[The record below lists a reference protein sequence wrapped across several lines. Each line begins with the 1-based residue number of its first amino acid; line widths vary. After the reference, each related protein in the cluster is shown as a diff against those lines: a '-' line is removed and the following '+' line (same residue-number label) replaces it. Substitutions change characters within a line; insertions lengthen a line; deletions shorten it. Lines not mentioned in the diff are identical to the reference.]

1 MATNHYFK
9 NFNSFPQQE
18 LLNDLTREVIQMSGL
33 DIYYLVKTESTA
45 KDKIFN
51 EDATA
56 TFTSAKQVEMY
67 ISSPEGYG
75 GAGDT
80 VTRFGLDIQ
89 DEIIL
94 TVNKERFTQEA
105 NLAAP
110 REGDLIYVPLG
121 KQLFEVKFVEHEKPF
136 YSLGK
141 NTVYEL
147 TCETFRY
154 SNEVF
159 DIPDIENGA
168 IFNKIERENAVT
180 QAFTTGTIESFVIGE
195 QIYQGIES
203 NPTATARVS
212 SQSGSILHVYRVGGE
227 FNLSVEIKGKKS
239 EITTSLISIDDQV
252 QVNQPASDVEIFETE
267 GDNILDFSEL
277 DPWSEGG
284 V

>member
-1 MATNHYFK
+1 MTTNHYFK

-18 LLNDLTREVIQMSGL
+18 LLNDLTKEVIQMSGL
-33 DIYYLVKTESTA
+33 DVYYLIKSTSTA
-45 KDKIFN
+45 KDEIFN

-67 ISSPEGYG
+67 INSPEGFG

-80 VTRFGLDIQ
+80 VSRFGLDIQ
-89 DEIIL
+89 DEVIL
-94 TVNKERFTQEA
+94 IVNKERFTQEIDIE
-105 NLAAP
+105 AP

-168 IFNKIERENAVT
+168 MFNEIERKNSVT
-180 QAFTTGTIESFVIGE
+180 QAFNIGTSDSFILSE
-195 QIYQGIES
+195 QIYQGTFS

-212 SQSGSILHVYRVGGE
+212 SQSDSTLHVYRVGGE
-227 FNLSVEIKGKKS
+227 FNLGEEVRGNKS
-239 EITTSLISIDDQV
+239 SIITTLISIDDQI
-252 QVNQPASDVEIFETE
+252 QENQPASDVEIFETE

>member
-1 MATNHYFK
+1 MATNNYFK

-18 LLNDLTREVIQMSGL
+18 LLNGLTREVIQMSGL
-33 DIYYLVKTESTA
+33 DVYYLIKTKSTA

-56 TFTSAKQVEMY
+56 TYTSAIQVEMY
-67 ISSPEGYG
+67 INSPEGYS
-75 GAGDT
+75 GAGDS

-89 DEIIL
+89 DEVIL
-94 TVNKERFTQEA
+94 IVNKERFTQEA

-110 REGDLIYVPLG
+110 REGDLIYIPLG
-121 KQLFEVKFVEHEKPF
+121 KQMFVINFVEHEKPF

-154 SNEVF
+154 SNEAF

-168 IFNKIERENAVT
+168 IFNKIERENAT
-180 QAFTTGTIESFVIGE
+180 SRQFTVSTISSFTIGE
-195 QIYQGIES
+195 EIYQGPLVS
-203 NPTATARVS
+203 PTATAKVT
-212 SQSGSILHVYRVGGE
+212 SQSGSNIHVYRVSGDFQTGIDII
-227 FNLSVEIKGKKS
+227 SKSS

-252 QVNQPASDVEIFETE
+252 QVQSEFDDNKEFETE
-267 GDNILDFSEL
+267 GDNILDFSEI
-277 DPWSEGG
+277 DPWSEGDL
-284 V
+284 

>member
-33 DIYYLVKTESTA
+33 DVYYLIKTESTA

-121 KQLFEVKFVEHEKPF
+121 KQLFEVRFVEHEKPF

-141 NTVYEL
+141 NTVHEL

-168 IFNKIERENAVT
+168 IFNKIERENAVSRE
-180 QAFTTGTIESFVIGE
+180 FTISSIDSYIIGE
-195 QIYQGIES
+195 EIYQGPAGL
-203 NPTATARVS
+203 PTATAKVA
-212 SQSGSILHVYRVGGE
+212 SQSGNTLNVYRVGGE
-227 FNLSVEIKGKKS
+227 FNLNTTIVGKKS
-239 EITTSLISIDDQV
+239 EVSTVLISVDDKV
-252 QVNQPASDVEIFETE
+252 QIQSEFDDNKIFETD